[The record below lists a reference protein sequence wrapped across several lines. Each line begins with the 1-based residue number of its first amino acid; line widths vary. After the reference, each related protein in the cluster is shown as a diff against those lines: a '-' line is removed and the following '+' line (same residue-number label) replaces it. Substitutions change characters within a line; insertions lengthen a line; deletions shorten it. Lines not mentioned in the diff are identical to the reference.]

1 MSGITFIDP
10 PGRRSNRRTFSSG
23 LLALVGA
30 IVAALFLLLLIGM
43 LRGAL
48 GCSSV
53 GR

>member
-10 PGRRSNRRTFSSG
+10 PGRRSNRRIFSTG

-30 IVAALFLLLLIGM
+30 ILAALFLLILIGM

-48 GCSSV
+48 GCSSAV
-53 GR
+53 R